1 MMIVYLG
8 LALGL
13 ILVVGA
19 AISVVVYALLSNN

>member
-13 ILVVGA
+13 ILIIGA
-19 AISVVVYALLSNN
+19 AISAVVYALLSNN

>member
-13 ILVVGA
+13 ILIIGA